1 MARMVKRSRA
11 FHTGNPFQRA
21 SAPQQPQPPSASK
34 RCQRILE
41 AALTNLSA
49 TERKHHLWRAVHLL
63 RKRFVAGF
71 RGPVRRVL
79 SGCVVAVVESS

>member
-21 SAPQQPQPPSASK
+21 PAPQQLQPPNASK

-49 TERKHHLWRAVHLL
+49 TERKHHLWKAVHLL
-63 RKRFVAGF
+63 EAISKVWSNGLDFWSWV
-71 RGPVRRVL
+71 PPKD
-79 SGCVVAVVESS
+79 